1 MFSDDLCMFPS
12 EAVKLKMGK
21 FVPTPQ
27 KLPQEMKNE
36 VQKLHNLTSHKVYY
50 QDPLTPK

>member
-1 MFSDDLCMFPS
+1 MFPS